1 MIRLKQRQDHVDRMK
16 KIKHRKP
23 GSSPTID
30 CTAPQLLDPTITE
43 NRKAGRKALNGLI
56 IERENKLVMTVIF
69 FHISFTCH
77 YFLSKGHYCNV

>member
-1 MIRLKQRQDHVDRMK
+1 MIRLKHRQDHIDRIK

-30 CTAPQLLDPTITE
+30 CTAPQLLDPTIAE

-56 IERENKLVMTVIF
+56 IERENKLVMTYIL
-69 FHISFTCH
+69 HLD
-77 YFLSKGHYCNV
+77 YLSLFILSEGHCCNV